1 MHFNFLFFTIFR
13 FEGVLQ
19 KLQKGDKNREAEIFM
34 LREGSPDFTPIRENR
49 RESPQPFLE
58 KQYYIL
64 NQAIDKS
71 FNRANLEI
79 LFEEKNFEKRMD
91 R

>member
-1 MHFNFLFFTIFR
+1 M
-13 FEGVLQ
+13 LQ

-58 KQYYIL
+58 KQQYYI
-64 NQAIDKS
+64 
-71 FNRANLEI
+71 
-79 LFEEKNFEKRMD
+79 
-91 R
+91 